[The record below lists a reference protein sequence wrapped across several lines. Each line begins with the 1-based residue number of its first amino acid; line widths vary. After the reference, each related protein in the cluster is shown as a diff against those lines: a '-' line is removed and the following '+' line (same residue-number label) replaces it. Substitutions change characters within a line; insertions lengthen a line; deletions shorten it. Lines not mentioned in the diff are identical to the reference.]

1 MTQKEIEE
9 LRKEPMAQILS
20 SISGIPIDDLIK
32 EFEKEMQEK
41 SKCTKDEV
49 IPDYETTDPLDVAE
63 FKQLVYLVTDLY
75 HEMDKFTSLGI
86 DVWNSIVGIKLVQ
99 LLGNLIEYLYDFDFA
114 NMFMSEILE
123 QDKDPDQIAY
133 DLIDYLNTRN
143 D

>member
-41 SKCTKDEV
+41 SKRTKDEV
-49 IPDYETTDPLDVAE
+49 IPDYEATDPLDVAE

-75 HEMDKFTSLGI
+75 HEMDKFTPLGI